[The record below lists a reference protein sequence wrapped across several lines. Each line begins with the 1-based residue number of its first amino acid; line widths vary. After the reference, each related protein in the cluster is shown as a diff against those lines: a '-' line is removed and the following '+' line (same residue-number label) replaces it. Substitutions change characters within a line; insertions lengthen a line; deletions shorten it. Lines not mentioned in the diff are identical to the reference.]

1 MKRRL
6 HFHIGLRMIKT
17 AVAVLIAMVLVEV
30 YGTLNSK
37 LIFAMLGAM
46 TAMRPTFQESLSAC
60 LAQLVGV
67 LLGAVLG
74 VALLQ
79 LPLPGLAQAG
89 IGIVLVI
96 TLYNM
101 FHISFAPDLP
111 CLIVV
116 LLCVTADIQ
125 PVQYAIG
132 RFWDTAIGLAVGMLI
147 NVLVFPYDNS
157 RRVRDTVQSLDRE
170 VILFLED
177 LFDGDDCLPD
187 AESMEEKIDYLD
199 GQLKILTNQKLILRL
214 RTRNVNLELYQQ
226 CEKKAR
232 ELAAQMEVLYQ
243 MGRPGILSE
252 ENRRLL
258 IDSGAEI
265 PAAEMETEQTRW
277 DVVTNYHVSQIL
289 RLRRELLEILEK

>member
-6 HFHIGLRMIKT
+6 HFHIGLRTIKT

-30 YGTLNSK
+30 YGTSNSK

-214 RTRNVNLELYQQ
+214 RKRNVNLELYQQ

>member
-6 HFHIGLRMIKT
+6 HFHIGLRTIKT

-30 YGTLNSK
+30 YGTSNSK

-214 RTRNVNLELYQQ
+214 RNRNVNLELYQQ